1 MVNLQLAKLPAL
13 NYRPTPILIQVLRSQ
28 YDTYSNHPQHSACAL
43 CSCDIPAFAFL
54 LINRLRA
61 PLSVSNHP
69 HITCCAGQHCQTI
82 ILPAS
87 LALETFPVTC
97 TVSKVYVRSSTKY
110 HALVEES
117 VGVAG
122 PEGVGAACCTDSDIR
137 RLHWPHSVHP
147 NWGPGFNACNHLQW
161 VNISSVAH

>member
-1 MVNLQLAKLPAL
+1 M
-13 NYRPTPILIQVLRSQ
+13 
-28 YDTYSNHPQHSACAL
+28 

-110 HALVEES
+110 HALVEEL

-137 RLHWPHSVHP
+137 RLHWPHSVHR
-147 NWGPGFNACNHLQW
+147 NWGPGFNACNHLQR